1 MALLLTFYG
10 DDFSGSTDAME
21 VLALAGVPTRLY
33 LDPPTAADLPPGLL
47 YVQLAI
53 RASGFD
59 APLYVI
65 GTVE

>member
-1 MALLLTFYG
+1 MVLDEPDGRELQYRIRLTPG
-10 DDFSGSTDAME
+10 
-21 VLALAGVPTRLY
+21 AG
-33 LDPPTAADLPPGLL
+33 LPPGLL